1 MKYRFFLLPAALAAL
16 AAASITGCS
25 TVPGRNVALEQARQ
39 RLVAA
44 QADPQVMRHA
54 GEELRLASAAVQA
67 AGQAYVDRKPADEVD
82 HLAYVGERR
91 VVIARETAE
100 SRAAQA
106 VVAGAGAERD
116 RMLVMQREQEAQ
128 AVREQLARSQLQGQR
143 QSADLAQADRDAVA
157 ARAGADRDATAA
169 RTGAE
174 RDAAAARAQAERDAA
189 QGRAQLARSDARA
202 EGLEQQLAAM
212 NARRTERGIVV
223 TLGDMLFD
231 TGKSQLRAGGTSSIA
246 KLAEFMKDQPQRRA
260 VIEGYTDDVGQE
272 AANQA
277 LSDRRAKSVMSALV
291 GMGVGAE
298 RLSTFGHGESNP
310 AAGNDT
316 AAGRQA
322 NRRVEIVFAPD
333 APKLP

>member
-16 AAASITGCS
+16 AAVGNIVGCS
-25 TVPGRNVALEQARQ
+25 TVPERNFALDQARL
-39 RLVAA
+39 RLGAA
-44 QADPQVMRHA
+44 QADPQVTLHA
-54 GEELRLASAAVQA
+54 GEELRLADAAVQA
-67 AGQAYVDRKPADEVD
+67 AGQAHLDRKTTDEVD

-100 SRAAQA
+100 GRAAQA

-116 RMLVMQREQEAQ
+116 RMLVAQREQEAQ
-128 AVREQLARSQLQGQR
+128 AVRRQLASSQLQGQR
-143 QSADLAQADRDAVA
+143 QSADLAQADRDAAA
-157 ARAGADRDATAA
+157 ARAGAD
-169 RTGAE
+169 

-189 QGRAQLARSDARA
+189 QGKAQLARSDARA
-202 EGLEQQLAAM
+202 DSLELQLKAM
-212 NARRTERGIVV
+212 DARRTERGIVV

-231 TGKSQLRAGGTSSIA
+231 SGKSKLQTGGASSIA

-260 VIEGYTDDVGQE
+260 VIEGYTDDVGQP
-272 AANQA
+272 ADNQA
-277 LSDRRAKSVMSALV
+277 LSDRRARSVMSALV

-298 RLSTFGHGESNP
+298 RLSTFGHGSSNP

-333 APKLP
+333 APRLP